1 MSNKEQP
8 KKSSREIVFKVL
20 RQIVYSKLYKKYSS
34 GNFSYD
40 KISINNLIFNGTC
53 LVVARFK
60 DYLIY
65 DDNTEFLRRF
75 YLSKDCDQ
83 RLKKILIFY
92 ETYSK
97 IFPNYL
103 VLKENK
109 YLYRNIRK
117 KQKMIDAI
125 NEIKREEKENKK
137 KLKEKG
143 GLNGKKN
150 VENNELF
157 TRKIKEEIKTFQ
169 KNISFKNYKN
179 SFDTNKDVEDT
190 ILMNPNSISIS
201 ILNWKQYEKNS
212 NTDKMENE
220 DENIWGTKIDSFLTN
235 QTNGSI
241 SGIVNVLNDNK
252 IYTNELANL
261 FLENNI
267 KENKNSSM
275 KKQNTK
281 NLQKNNKK
289 ENDSGKNKATIT
301 KKLNSK
307 EITSQNIKS
316 NNDKKKIN
324 DKNNIYKYTKTSSNV
339 TNSSS
344 ILSKR
349 IKNQIKSS
357 SVTKNKLSKEN
368 KENKENEKNIIS
380 NINTISSNPNI
391 HQKTLPKLEK
401 LELKKHFFKTNNNF
415 NTKSSL
421 SKHKN
426 KKNKEILS
434 KNKNSADKKEKEK
447 VIVST
452 SNENIM
458 KKSSKSKQISQD
470 LDSNTVPKVT
480 DNVLNSNNT
489 KNFLTENPTSNPNLI
504 TGDTKDNDK
513 NALEDKVHVNVR
525 DMIKNNKENEKK
537 NNLLNTAQKLKTQ
550 KKENLLLKLP
560 KNKTNKHLK
569 TKSMNIPNNNF
580 YQINDSKKNND
591 MIKEHENET
600 DIDDDKK
607 KINNELAK
615 QKTENKIK
623 NKKLLAKDHKAKTK
637 TVFNKNKM
645 KNIENMNINDIKE
658 NKLIEK
664 KDKKEVVIK
673 SEENIIKENN
683 INAKQ
688 GENKNNEVK
697 INESKKEENNIQ
709 KDNENIKEEE
719 TKDMN
724 IDTNNIE
731 DEVKNNIDKEKEKE
745 NIENINNEKVEQNKE
760 EITNTVPETN
770 KKYYNIKSEPNE
782 CVIRTIENR
791 NTEREIVSSMS
802 EPNVNINKKDYTPEK
817 NKPKKSITKKYIKK
831 VNHNN
836 YIKNLN
842 NSAKVISTEGKQRYK
857 TFLLKSKYRANHY
870 NNNNNSNSKN
880 QDANHNSQ
888 ENLISINILNRIQ
901 EVKKSKTKNN
911 FYKTSKKKNSIEV
924 NNSNT
929 TKSIHV
935 KNSASSHNNKI
946 IRKGNTITTPIIKN
960 KKIELFKK
968 NNTNRKLNN
977 FKGFKPGEDLKSKY
991 MSSFSIKVNRTYFK
1005 KDKNQNLKKTISKN
1019 KKKVFGQN
1027 DNDLKKENKD
1037 CKK

>member
-8 KKSSREIVFKVL
+8 KQSSKEIVFKVL
-20 RQIVYSKLYKKYSS
+20 RQIAYTKLFKKYSS

-40 KISINNLIFNGTC
+40 KISINNLVFNETC

-60 DYLIY
+60 DFLIY

-75 YLSKDCDQ
+75 YLSKDCHQ

-143 GLNGKKN
+143 GVNGKKN

-190 ILMNPNSISIS
+190 ILLNQNSISIS
-201 ILNWKQYEKNS
+201 ILNWKQYEKS
-212 NTDKMENE
+212 NLDKMENE
-220 DENIWGTKIDSFLTN
+220 NEKIWGTKIDSFVTN
-235 QTNGSI
+235 QTNRSI
-241 SGIVNVLNDNK
+241 SGILNVLNDNK
-252 IYTNELANL
+252 IYTNELANI
-261 FLENNI
+261 FFENNI
-267 KENKNSSM
+267 KENKNKSSSM
-275 KKQNTK
+275 KNQNTK

-289 ENDSGKNKATIT
+289 PNETGKNNTTIS

-307 EITSQNIKS
+307 EMTSQNVK
-316 NNDKKKIN
+316 NNN
-324 DKNNIYKYTKTSSNV
+324 DKNNLYKYAKTSSNA

-349 IKNQIKSS
+349 IKKQIKSS
-357 SVTKNKLSKEN
+357 SINKNKIN
-368 KENKENEKNIIS
+368 KENKENDKNIVS

-401 LELKKHFFKTNNNF
+401 LELKKHFFKTKNNF

-421 SKHKN
+421 SKNIN
-426 KKNKEILS
+426 KKDKENLS
-434 KNKNSADKKEKEK
+434 KNKNSADKKEK
-447 VIVST
+447 ILISN
-452 SNENIM
+452 SNENIA
-458 KKSSKSKQISQD
+458 KKTSKSKHKSQD
-470 LDSNTVPKVT
+470 LDSNILSKVT

-489 KNFLTENPTSNPNLI
+489 KKYLTENLTSNPNLI
-504 TGDTKDNDK
+504 TGDTKANEK
-513 NALEDKVHVNVR
+513 NVMEDKVHVNVR
-525 DMIKNNKENEKK
+525 DIIKNNKENEKK
-537 NNLLNTAQKLKTQ
+537 NNILNTAKKKTQ
-550 KKENLLLKLP
+550 KKDNLILKLP
-560 KNKTNKHLK
+560 KNKVKKHMK
-569 TKSMNIPNNNF
+569 TKSLSTPNSNF

-591 MIKEHENET
+591 MIKEHENEA
-600 DIDDDKK
+600 DNDDDKK
-607 KINNELAK
+607 KNNNELTK
-615 QKTENKIK
+615 KETENKIK
-623 NKKLLAKDHKAKTK
+623 NKKLLTKEHKAKTK

-645 KNIENMNINDIKE
+645 KNFENININNNKD
-658 NKLIEK
+658 NKLIK
-664 KDKKEVVIK
+664 KKEEKEIVIK
-673 SEENIIKENN
+673 SEENIKTVN
-683 INAKQ
+683 ILNTKQ
-688 GENKNNEVK
+688 EENKDNEVK
-697 INESKKEENNIQ
+697 INEGNKEENNIE
-709 KDNENIKEEE
+709 KNNEIETKNQEE
-719 TKDMN
+719 TKN
-724 IDTNNIE
+724 IIIDKNKIE
-731 DEVKNNIDKEKEKE
+731 EKDKNNKSKE
-745 NIENINNEKVEQNKE
+745 IENNEKINNIKTELNEEQKINIIQGINKQF
-760 EITNTVPETN
+760 
-770 KKYYNIKSEPNE
+770 YNIKSEPNE
-782 CVIRTIENR
+782 GKNHTIENK

-802 EPNVNINKKDYTPEK
+802 EPNVNANKKNLTPDK
-817 NKPKKSITKKYIKK
+817 DKPKKSITKKYIKK
-831 VNHNN
+831 INHTN

-857 TFLLKSKYRANHY
+857 TFLLKSKYRTN
-870 NNNNNSNSKN
+870 NNNNNSNNKN
-880 QDANHNSQ
+880 HDLNHNSQ
-888 ENLISINILNRIQ
+888 ENLISMNILNRIQ
-901 EVKKSKTKNN
+901 EVKKSKTKNY

-935 KNSASSHNNKI
+935 KNSASSHNNIFIK
-946 IRKGNTITTPIIKN
+946 KGNTITTPVIKN

-977 FKGFKPGEDLKSKY
+977 FKGYKPGEDLKPKY
-991 MSSFSIKVNRTYFK
+991 MSSFSIKVNRTSIK
-1005 KDKNQNLKKTISKN
+1005 KEKNQNMKKTLSKN
-1019 KKKVFGQN
+1019 IKKVVGQTGT
-1027 DNDLKKENKD
+1027 DFKKENKN

>member
-8 KKSSREIVFKVL
+8 KQSSRENVFKVL
-20 RQIVYSKLYKKYSS
+20 RQIAYTKLFKKYSS

-40 KISINNLIFNGTC
+40 KISINNLVFNETC

-60 DYLIY
+60 DFLIY

-143 GLNGKKN
+143 GMNGKKN

-190 ILMNPNSISIS
+190 ILMNQNSISIS
-201 ILNWKQYEKNS
+201 ILNWKQYEKQS
-212 NTDKMENE
+212 NINKMENE
-220 DENIWGTKIDSFLTN
+220 NENIWGTKIDSFVTN

-252 IYTNELANL
+252 IYTKELANL

-267 KENKNSSM
+267 TENKNSSM
-275 KKQNTK
+275 KKENTK

-289 ENDSGKNKATIT
+289 TNDNRKNKANIT

-316 NNDKKKIN
+316 NNNKKKLS
-324 DKNNIYKYTKTSSNV
+324 DKTDLYKYAKTSSNV
-339 TNSSS
+339 NNSSS
-344 ILSKR
+344 TISKR

-357 SVTKNKLSKEN
+357 SVTKNKLNKENKDN
-368 KENKENEKNIIS
+368 KENKEDKENDKNIVS

-421 SKHKN
+421 SKN
-426 KKNKEILS
+426 KKNKENLS
-434 KNKNSADKKEKEK
+434 KSKNSAVKKEK
-447 VIVST
+447 IFVSN
-452 SNENIM
+452 SNEIII
-458 KKSSKSKQISQD
+458 KKSSKSKHMSQD
-470 LDSNTVPKVT
+470 LDSNTLSKVT

-489 KNFLTENPTSNPNLI
+489 KNYLTENLTSNPNLI
-504 TGDTKDNDK
+504 TGDTKNNEK
-513 NALEDKVHVNVR
+513 NVMEDKVYVNVR

-537 NNLLNTAQKLKTQ
+537 NNILNTEQKKTQ
-550 KKENLLLKLP
+550 KKESLVLKLP
-560 KNKTNKHLK
+560 KNKTNNHMK
-569 TKSMNIPNNNF
+569 TKSLNTPNSNF
-580 YQINDSKKNND
+580 YKINDSKKNND

-607 KINNELAK
+607 KNNNELTK

-623 NKKLLAKDHKAKTK
+623 NKKLLTKEHKAKTK
-637 TVFNKNKM
+637 TVFNKNKI
-645 KNIENMNINDIKE
+645 KNFENINTNDNKD
-658 NKLIEK
+658 NKLIIKNEE
-664 KDKKEVVIK
+664 KEVVIK
-673 SEENIIKENN
+673 SDENIKKENIINT
-683 INAKQ
+683 KQ
-688 GENKNNEVK
+688 EENKDNEIK
-697 INESKKEENNIQ
+697 INEGNKEENNIQ
-709 KDNENIKEEE
+709 NNNEIKKQEE
-719 TKDMN
+719 TKDIK
-724 IDTNNIE
+724 IDKNSIGKEIE
-731 DEVKNNIDKEKEKE
+731 D
-745 NIENINNEKVEQNKE
+745 NEKIKDVKTGQNKE
-760 EITNTVPETN
+760 TTTNIIPETN
-770 KKYYNIKSEPNE
+770 ENFCNIKSKPNE
-782 CVIRTIENR
+782 GVIHTIENK

-802 EPNVNINKKDYTPEK
+802 ESNVNINKKNLTPDK
-817 NKPKKSITKKYIKK
+817 DNPKKSITKKYIKK
-831 VNHNN
+831 INHNN

-857 TFLLKSKYRANHY
+857 TFLLKNKYRRK

-880 QDANHNSQ
+880 QDLNHNSQ
-888 ENLISINILNRIQ
+888 ENIISINILNRIQ

-911 FYKTSKKKNSIEV
+911 FYKVSKKKNSIEV

-935 KNSASSHNNKI
+935 KNRESSHNNKI
-946 IRKGNTITTPIIKN
+946 IGKGNIITTPVIKN

-968 NNTNRKLNN
+968 NSTNRKLNN
-977 FKGFKPGEDLKSKY
+977 FKGYKPSEDLRPKY

-1005 KDKNQNLKKTISKN
+1005 KDKNQNLKKALSKN
-1019 KKKVFGQN
+1019 VKKVVDQN
-1027 DNDLKKENKD
+1027 ETDLKKENKN